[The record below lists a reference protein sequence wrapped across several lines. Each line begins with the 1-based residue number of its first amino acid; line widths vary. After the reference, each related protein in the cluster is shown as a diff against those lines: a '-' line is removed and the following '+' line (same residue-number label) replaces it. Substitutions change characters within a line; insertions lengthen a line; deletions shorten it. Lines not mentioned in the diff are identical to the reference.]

1 MKDHKGAKQGG
12 YKAAV
17 AKIGRGP
24 ARAAMAKSAPKP
36 KKK

>member
-1 MKDHKGAKQGG
+1 MKDHKDAKHGG

-17 AKIGRGP
+17 AKIGKRP
-24 ARAAMAKSAPKP
+24 AMAAMAKSAPKP